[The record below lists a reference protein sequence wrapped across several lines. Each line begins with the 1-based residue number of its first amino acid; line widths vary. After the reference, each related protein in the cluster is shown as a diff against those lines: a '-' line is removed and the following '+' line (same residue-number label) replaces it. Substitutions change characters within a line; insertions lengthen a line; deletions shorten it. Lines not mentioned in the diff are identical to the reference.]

1 MKLVKGYLGS
11 DVRMDGSLET
21 NDSLRI
27 DATFVGNVSSSH
39 SVVVGRLGRV
49 MGEIKAPVIEVDGW
63 VEGNLKAGKLVE
75 VLGNARIKG
84 NIYTPVG
91 GLKMRLGGEFKGKFI
106 MYLLNNNGASNRQL
120 QYFTLSN
127 WIRSR

>member
-1 MKLVKGYLGS
+1 MKSVKGYLGS

-21 NDSLRI
+21 NDSIRI

-91 GLKMRLGGEFKGKFI
+91 GLKMRVRRRIQGQIYHGF
-106 MYLLNNNGASNRQL
+106 Y
-120 QYFTLSN
+120 
-127 WIRSR
+127 

>member
-1 MKLVKGYLGS
+1 MKLVKGYLGA

-39 SVVVGRLGRV
+39 SVVVGNRGRV
-49 MGEIKAPVIEVDGW
+49 MGEIQAPVIKVDGW
-63 VEGNLKAGKLVE
+63 VEGDLKAGKLVE
-75 VLGNARIKG
+75 VLGNARIEG

-106 MYLLNNNGASNRQL
+106 MDY
-120 QYFTLSN
+120 TK
-127 WIRSR
+127 

>member
-1 MKLVKGYLGS
+1 MKSVKGYLGS

-39 SVVVGRLGRV
+39 SVVVGTRGRV

-91 GLKMRLGGEFKGKFI
+91 GLKIQLGGEFKGKFI
-106 MYLLNNNGASNRQL
+106 MD
-120 QYFTLSN
+120 FTK
-127 WIRSR
+127 

>member
-21 NDSLRI
+21 NNSLRI

-39 SVVVGRLGRV
+39 SVVVGTRGRV
-49 MGEIKAPVIEVDGW
+49 MGEIQAPVIKVDGW
-63 VEGNLKAGKLVE
+63 VEGDLKAGKLVE
-75 VLGNARIKG
+75 VLGNARIEG
-84 NIYTPVG
+84 NIFTPVG

-106 MYLLNNNGASNRQL
+106 MY
-120 QYFTLSN
+120 FTK
-127 WIRSR
+127 

>member
-1 MKLVKGYLGS
+1 MKSVKGYLGS

-21 NDSLRI
+21 NDSIRI

-39 SVVVGRLGRV
+39 YVVVGTRGRV
-49 MGEIKAPVIEVDGW
+49 MGKIQAPVIKVDGW
-63 VEGNLKAGKLVE
+63 VEGDLKAGKLVE

-106 MYLLNNNGASNRQL
+106 MD
-120 QYFTLSN
+120 FTK
-127 WIRSR
+127 

>member
-1 MKLVKGYLGS
+1 MKSVKGYLGS

-21 NDSLRI
+21 NDSIRI
-27 DATFVGNVSSSH
+27 DATFVGNVSSSQ
-39 SVVVGRLGRV
+39 SVVVGTRGRV
-49 MGEIKAPVIEVDGW
+49 KGKIHAPLIKVNGW
-63 VEGNLKAGKLVE
+63 VKGDLKAGKLVE

-106 MYLLNNNGASNRQL
+106 MD
-120 QYFTLSN
+120 FTK
-127 WIRSR
+127 

>member
-21 NDSLRI
+21 NDSIRI
-27 DATFVGNVSSSH
+27 DAPFVGNVSSSY
-39 SVVVGRLGRV
+39 SVVVGTLGRV
-49 MGEIKAPVIEVDGW
+49 MGKIQAPVIKVDGW
-63 VEGNLKAGKLVE
+63 VEGDLKAGKLVE
-75 VLGNARIKG
+75 VLGNARIEG

-106 MYLLNNNGASNRQL
+106 MHC
-120 QYFTLSN
+120 TK
-127 WIRSR
+127 

>member
-21 NDSLRI
+21 IDSLRI

-39 SVVVGRLGRV
+39 SVVVGTRGKV
-49 MGEIKAPVIEVDGW
+49 MGEIQAPVIKVDGW
-63 VEGNLKAGKLVE
+63 VEGDLKAGKLVE
-75 VLGNARIKG
+75 VLGNARIEG

-106 MYLLNNNGASNRQL
+106 MH
-120 QYFTLSN
+120 FTK
-127 WIRSR
+127 

>member
-39 SVVVGRLGRV
+39 SVVVGTRGRV
-49 MGEIKAPVIEVDGW
+49 MGEIQAPVIKVDGW
-63 VEGNLKAGKLVE
+63 VEGDLKAGMLVE

-106 MYLLNNNGASNRQL
+106 MD
-120 QYFTLSN
+120 FTK
-127 WIRSR
+127 

>member
-21 NDSLRI
+21 NNSLRI

-39 SVVVGRLGRV
+39 SVVVGTLGRV
-49 MGEIKAPVIEVDGW
+49 MGEIQAPVIKVDGW
-63 VEGNLKAGKLVE
+63 VEGDLKAAKLVE
-75 VLGNARIKG
+75 VLGNGRIEG

-91 GLKMRLGGEFKGKFI
+91 GLKMRLGREFKGKFI
-106 MYLLNNNGASNRQL
+106 MH
-120 QYFTLSN
+120 F
-127 WIRSR
+127 IK

>member
-1 MKLVKGYLGS
+1 MKSVKGYLGS

-27 DATFVGNVSSSH
+27 DATFVGNVSSSN
-39 SVVVGRLGRV
+39 SVVVGTRGRV
-49 MGEIKAPVIEVDGW
+49 MGKIQAPVIKVDGW
-63 VEGNLKAGKLVE
+63 VEGDLKAGKLVE

-91 GLKMRLGGEFKGKFI
+91 GLKMGFGGEFNGKFI
-106 MYLLNNNGASNRQL
+106 MH
-120 QYFTLSN
+120 FTK
-127 WIRSR
+127 

>member
-1 MKLVKGYLGS
+1 MDLVKGYLGS

-21 NDSLRI
+21 NDSIRI
-27 DATFVGNVSSSH
+27 DATFVGNVSSSY
-39 SVVVGRLGRV
+39 SVVVGTRGKV
-49 MGEIKAPVIEVDGW
+49 MGKIQAPVIKVDGW
-63 VEGNLKAGKLVE
+63 VEGDLKAGKLVE

-106 MYLLNNNGASNRQL
+106 MD
-120 QYFTLSN
+120 FTK
-127 WIRSR
+127 

>member
-1 MKLVKGYLGS
+1 MKLVKGYLGA

-39 SVVVGRLGRV
+39 SVVVGSRGNV
-49 MGEIKAPVIEVDGW
+49 MGKIHAPVIKVNGC
-63 VEGNLKAGKLVE
+63 VEGDLKAGKLVE
-75 VLGNARIKG
+75 VLSNARIEG

-106 MYLLNNNGASNRQL
+106 MY
-120 QYFTLSN
+120 YTK
-127 WIRSR
+127 

>member
-1 MKLVKGYLGS
+1 MKSVKGYLGA
-11 DVRMDGSLET
+11 DVQMDGNLET

-27 DATFVGNVSSSH
+27 DATFVGNVSSSR

-63 VEGNLKAGKLVE
+63 VEGNLKASKLVE
-75 VLGNARIKG
+75 VLGNGRIKG

-91 GLKMRLGGEFKGKFI
+91 GLKMQLGGEFKGKFI
-106 MYLLNNNGASNRQL
+106 MG
-120 QYFTLSN
+120 FTK
-127 WIRSR
+127 

>member
-1 MKLVKGYLGS
+1 MKSVKGYLGS

-21 NDSLRI
+21 NDSIRI
-27 DATFVGNVSSSH
+27 DATFVGNVSSSQ

-91 GLKMRLGGEFKGKFI
+91 GLKMHLGGEFKGKFI
-106 MYLLNNNGASNRQL
+106 MD
-120 QYFTLSN
+120 FTK
-127 WIRSR
+127 

>member
-1 MKLVKGYLGS
+1 MDLVKGYLGS

-21 NDSLRI
+21 NDSIRI

-63 VEGNLKAGKLVE
+63 VEGDIKAGKLVE
-75 VLGNARIKG
+75 VLGNGRIKG

-91 GLKMRLGGEFKGKFI
+91 GLKLRLGGEFKGKFI
-106 MYLLNNNGASNRQL
+106 MHLPK
-120 QYFTLSN
+120 
-127 WIRSR
+127 

>member
-21 NDSLRI
+21 NDSIRI

-49 MGEIKAPVIEVDGW
+49 MGEIKALVFEVDGW
-63 VEGNLKAGKLVE
+63 FEGNLKAG
-75 VLGNARIKG
+75 
-84 NIYTPVG
+84 
-91 GLKMRLGGEFKGKFI
+91 
-106 MYLLNNNGASNRQL
+106 
-120 QYFTLSN
+120 
-127 WIRSR
+127 

>member
-21 NDSLRI
+21 NDSIRI
-27 DATFVGNVSSSH
+27 DATFVGNVSSSY
-39 SVVVGRLGRV
+39 SVVVGTRGRV
-49 MGEIKAPVIEVDGW
+49 MGKIQAPVIKVDGW
-63 VEGNLKAGKLVE
+63 VEGDLKAGKLVE

-84 NIYTPVG
+84 NIYTPIG

-106 MYLLNNNGASNRQL
+106 MD
-120 QYFTLSN
+120 FTK
-127 WIRSR
+127 

>member
-11 DVRMDGSLET
+11 DVLMDGSLET

-27 DATFVGNVSSSH
+27 DATFVGNVSSSQ

-75 VLGNARIKG
+75 VLGNARIEG
-84 NIYTPVG
+84 NIHTPVG

-106 MYLLNNNGASNRQL
+106 MY
-120 QYFTLSN
+120 FTK
-127 WIRSR
+127 